1 MTEEVLVRIK
11 GLQVMAQE
19 EEDEVEIITSGKYL
33 KKGDRHYISYEE
45 VVEGM
50 EGTIR
55 NMIKLDPERLEVT
68 KKGITNVHMMF
79 EKDKK
84 NLSYYDTPYG
94 NLLVG
99 IMATSIDVK
108 DSEEDL
114 DIVVNYVLDI
124 NYEHMADCTI
134 NMNITSKKNQDFHLN

>member
-1 MTEEVLVRIK
+1 
-11 GLQVMAQE
+11 
-19 EEDEVEIITSGKYL
+19 
-33 KKGDRHYISYEE
+33 
-45 VVEGM
+45 M